1 MNSKTDIDIVIRYL
15 ESPENEQYKRLL
27 NDWIQQDPAN
37 LDIFLDMRDMWNGD
51 PLPAASAFDT
61 HGQWQKLSTTLDE
74 LPANACVAAPITATA
89 PLSVASS
96 EKNAATTTKVRKIQ
110 GRYWWA
116 AAAVAGIAATLTLLG
131 PGNYKTY
138 ATQMQIDS
146 VKLQDGSM
154 VYLNANTII
163 KVPRDYGKKDRQ
175 ITIQKG
181 EAFFDVTKNDAQP
194 FAVAAQN
201 VDIKVL
207 GTSFNVKS
215 ADHDVKVFV
224 QTGKVSAAYKGAD
237 KNVILT
243 PGEEALLVHNKSDIS
258 TTLHKKSNNILAWKT
273 RCLVFD
279 ETPLSDVASAL
290 EDYYHV
296 KVTISNPQL
305 ADAKLLATFRNLPL
319 DEVLDIIRKA
329 LQINIKHEDN
339 LVQFY

>member
-61 HGQWQKLSTTLDE
+61 HGQWQQLSAVLDE
-74 LPANACVAAPITATA
+74 TPANTPVGSEPAPLKVAAVTEKTVA
-89 PLSVASS
+89 P
-96 EKNAATTTKVRKIQ
+96 AAKTRKIQ

-116 AAAVAGIAATLTLLG
+116 AAAVAGIAVTLTLLG

-138 ATQMQIDS
+138 ATQLQIDS
-146 VKLQDGSM
+146 VRLQDGSM
-154 VYLNANTII
+154 AYLNANTII
-163 KVPRDYGKKDRQ
+163 KVPRDYGKNDRH
-175 ITIQKG
+175 ISVQKG
-181 EAFFDVTKNDAQP
+181 EAFFDVIKNDAQP
-194 FAVAAQN
+194 FTVAAQN

-215 ADHDVKVFV
+215 AEHDVKVFV
-224 QTGKVSAAYKGAD
+224 QTGKVSAAYRGAD

-243 PGEEALLVHNKSDIS
+243 PGEEAQLLHNKTDIS
-258 TTLHKKSNNILAWKT
+258 TILHKKSNNILAWKT

-279 ETPLSDVASAL
+279 ETPLADVAAAL

-296 KVTISNPQL
+296 KVSISNPQL
-305 ADAKLLATFRNLPL
+305 ADAKLLATFRDLPL

-339 LVQFY
+339 LVEFY